1 MGLQPLPIQT
11 RSFCMPHNLRSKSLD
26 TSHLFS
32 IQEVADYL
40 KVCPNTVRA
49 LLKKGK
55 LDAVKVGSQWRVGK
69 ASIENYLNGSTTNH
83 QQWKTELYRSMEKLG
98 IGVEGAVDA
107 AGSELAQRLQEL
119 CSIPKHASSDHG
131 IDGDDGDTAQDA
143 TQDSPQK
150 RAAQT
155 YFSPKVA
162 PVIIPNVSPKDGGVR
177 LQEPL
182 STDDLFD

>member
-1 MGLQPLPIQT
+1 
-11 RSFCMPHNLRSKSLD
+11 MPHNLRSKSLD

-40 KVCPNTVRA
+40 KVCQNTVRA

-69 ASIENYLNGSTTNH
+69 ASLENYLNGATTNH
-83 QQWKTELYRSMEKLG
+83 QQWGTELYQAMTEISTM
-98 IGVEGAVDA
+98 GAA
-107 AGSELAQRLQEL
+107 APKGELAQRLKEL
-119 CSIPKHASSDHG
+119 CTISKLPEAERDSSGHGAS
-131 IDGDDGDTAQDA
+131 AQRH
-143 TQDSPQK
+143 TDSPQK

-155 YFSPKVA
+155 YFSPKVT
-162 PVIIPNVSPKDGGVR
+162 PVIIPNTSSQATTNDSQRGHSH
-177 LQEPL
+177 EPL

>member
-1 MGLQPLPIQT
+1 
-11 RSFCMPHNLRSKSLD
+11 MPHNLRSKSLD

-83 QQWKTELYRSMEKLG
+83 QQWETELYRSMEKLG
-98 IGVEGAVDA
+98 TEF
-107 AGSELAQRLQEL
+107 GSELAQRLQEL
-119 CSIPKHASSDHG
+119 CSIPNYVSSDRGTDGDDG
-131 IDGDDGDTAQDA
+131 IDGIDGSAGDTAQDA
-143 TQDSPQK
+143 TQDTAQDSPQK

-162 PVIIPNVSPKDGGVR
+162 PVIIPNVSSKDGCGH
-177 LQEPL
+177 LNEPL